1 MGEFLRQRSCIL
13 VLNLQKDFVDVL
25 LAVAGEPIILQRKDI
40 NIADRLQIIGLQ
52 KVFYTFGQ
60 LGCVFAEATGKND
73 FQIQACRKR
82 HFDGLPMLGG
92 AGDAVKICLRMQK
105 IMRFKK
111 AFLV

>member
-1 MGEFLRQRSCIL
+1 MIFQRQ
-13 VLNLQKDFVDVL
+13 
-25 LAVAGEPIILQRKDI
+25 DI

-60 LGCVFAEATGKND
+60 LGSVFAEGTGKND
-73 FQIQACRKR
+73 FQIQSCRKR

-92 AGDAVKICLRMQK
+92 GGDAGKICLRMQK